1 MSFNWTF
8 CFCLIMRETTLT
20 LKAAVAQAHFE
31 GTYGGYY
38 GYSVERP
45 TGIFLPLSSSS
56 RLGCGGKR
64 RAKKKETKSQR
75 EHQSEGKKE
84 RKLVSYSDFC
94 WMILFLQKFWD
105 EKEDK
110 EIEELHSSFT
120 LMLGADSEV
129 WHWIFVCLSLSLRR
143 NEPRF
148 RGHVWCRNGATTSA
162 SNLNCAHSNEEATTG
177 ERHHQ

>member
-1 MSFNWTF
+1 
-8 CFCLIMRETTLT
+8 MRETTLT
-20 LKAAVAQAHFE
+20 WKAAVAQAHFE

-84 RKLVSYSDFC
+84 RKLVSFSDFC
-94 WMILFLQKFWD
+94 
-105 EKEDK
+105 
-110 EIEELHSSFT
+110 
-120 LMLGADSEV
+120 
-129 WHWIFVCLSLSLRR
+129 
-143 NEPRF
+143 
-148 RGHVWCRNGATTSA
+148 
-162 SNLNCAHSNEEATTG
+162 
-177 ERHHQ
+177 